1 MGISRLLLLF
11 SLSVTPLL
19 AQVPA
24 EAPPARKHR
33 SLTKKPSTMFTNT
46 ERTLPWTTSRKP
58 TSRTMPPKPSLR
70 NM

>member
-24 EAPPARKHR
+24 EGPPARRHR
-33 SLTKKPSTMFTNT
+33 S
-46 ERTLPWTTSRKP
+46 
-58 TSRTMPPKPSLR
+58 
-70 NM
+70 